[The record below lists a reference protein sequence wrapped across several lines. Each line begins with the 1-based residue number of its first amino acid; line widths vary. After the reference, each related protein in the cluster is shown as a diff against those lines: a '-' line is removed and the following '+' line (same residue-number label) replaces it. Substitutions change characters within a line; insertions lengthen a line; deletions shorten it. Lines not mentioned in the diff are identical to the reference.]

1 MKGGISTVEEWITTS
16 EAAGL
21 LNISERQVRNKAA
34 SGKLKA
40 KRDGNRWLIDR
51 SLTEVEV
58 ELEGNR
64 SESDISAGS
73 SDNYEVIVEKL
84 EVENEWLKKRV
95 EELERYLS
103 EARQDA
109 AEAGHRHDTVVMQMT
124 KLLEYHQQPFWR
136 KLFSRKALP
145 APIDKTIMNM
155 EADEKKETNE
165 N

>member
-1 MKGGISTVEEWITTS
+1 MEEWITTS

-40 KRDGNRWLIDR
+40 KRDGNRWLIDKD
-51 SLTEVEV
+51 LTEVEV
-58 ELEGNR
+58 ELKGNREEINISEGN
-64 SESDISAGS
+64 SA
-73 SDNYEVIVEKL
+73 NYEAIIEKL
-84 EVENEWLKKRV
+84 EVENEWLKRRI

-103 EARQDA
+103 EAQQDA

-145 APIDKTIMNM
+145 GPV
-155 EADEKKETNE
+155 DEKTTDMKTGNDKSRE
-165 N
+165 